1 MLHLNIS
8 PSSGVPIYK
17 QVLEQVEIMIVSG
30 QLSAGELLPSVRQIA
45 SEIDVNPM
53 TISKAYGLL
62 EERGHLN
69 RLRGKGM
76 AVAQREQHVC
86 KQEKLDMLSNKIQQI
101 VNEAKQM
108 GVSHQELI
116 ELFQSSV
123 AQQAQSLSNAASS
136 IQSPKKEN
144 KS

>member
-17 QVLEQVEIMIVSG
+17 QVLEQVETMIVSG
-30 QLSAGELLPSVRQIA
+30 QLAAGELLPSVRLIA
-45 SEIDVNPM
+45 SELDVNPM

-76 AVAQREQHVC
+76 AVAQRDQSIC

-101 VNEAKQM
+101 VNEAQQM
-108 GVSHQELI
+108 GVSQQELI
-116 ELFQSSV
+116 ALFESSV
-123 AQQAQSLSNAASS
+123 AQQTMPVSDTGATLQS
-136 IQSPKKEN
+136 QQKEKK
-144 KS
+144 S

>member
-17 QVLEQVEIMIVSG
+17 QVLEQVETLIVSG
-30 QLSAGELLPSVRQIA
+30 QLSAGELLPSVRQTA
-45 SEIDVNPM
+45 SELDVNPM

-76 AVAQREQHVC
+76 AVAQRDQQVC
-86 KQEKLDMLSNKIQQI
+86 KQEKLDMLSNKIIQI
-101 VNEAKQM
+101 VHEAQQM

-123 AQQAQSLSNAASS
+123 AQQAQSSTGAGSS
-136 IQSPKKEN
+136 IQSQQKEN